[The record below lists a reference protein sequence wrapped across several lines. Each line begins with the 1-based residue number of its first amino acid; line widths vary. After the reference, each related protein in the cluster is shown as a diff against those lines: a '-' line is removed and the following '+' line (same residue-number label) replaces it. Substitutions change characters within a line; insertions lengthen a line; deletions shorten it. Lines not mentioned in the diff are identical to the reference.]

1 MVSLTDNQLAIVTNA
16 AKSLPVEKRDLYL
29 QRIAAMLAMRGR
41 ATDAD
46 VGDVVTLALAGLV
59 QTADVA

>member
-1 MVSLTDNQLAIVTNA
+1 MVSLSDNQLAIVTNA

-41 ATDAD
+41 ANDAD
-46 VGDVVTLALAGLV
+46 VADVARLALAGLV